1 MASAKALLL
10 SIQIT
15 RARASAKFLH
25 GNSDYNTYTFF
36 QHLASK
42 LQECSSQPVTG
53 SDQEKAMCKAMHYA
67 FPSAA
72 HLTCTRHMCGNAE
85 DYLRDSIGVSEAD
98 RARVIDT
105 IFGKNGL
112 AEADESVLFDCR
124 LQLAREACRK
134 FAPAFERHFDECIV
148 PVLHA
153 NLTASETPGLQLPPR
168 SWTNN
173 NCESVNHVLKQ
184 AIDWKAQPLTD
195 LVNTLHEV
203 VKAQYR
209 ELERCL
215 FGVGEF
221 QLCQEFRHFSMSVT
235 TWSQS
240 TYNKRQR
247 HFSRFLR
254 TIKPIKTKVV
264 ASSDGTRHV
273 LAPVSGGK
281 KPRQTKRKK
290 QLKRPL

>member
-1 MASAKALLL
+1 MQTLPPVKLLV
-10 SIQIT
+10 SN
-15 RARASAKFLH
+15 FLH
-25 GNSDYNTYTFF
+25 DHG
-36 QHLASK
+36 
-42 LQECSSQPVTG
+42 P
-53 SDQEKAMCKAMHYA
+53 
-67 FPSAA
+67 
-72 HLTCTRHMCGNAE
+72 
-85 DYLRDSIGVSEAD
+85 
-98 RARVIDT
+98 T
-105 IFGKNGL
+105 I
-112 AEADESVLFDCR
+112 
-124 LQLAREACRK
+124 
-134 FAPAFERHFDECIV
+134 II
-148 PVLHA
+148 
-153 NLTASETPGLQLPPR
+153 
-168 SWTNN
+168 
-173 NCESVNHVLKQ
+173 CESVNHVLKQ

-221 QLCQEFRHFSMSVT
+221 QLCQEFRHFSMPVT

-254 TIKPIKTKVV
+254 TIKPIKAKVV

-281 KPRQTKRKK
+281 KPGQTKRKRTAK
-290 QLKRPL
+290 TTTVKRGKRTNFD